1 MSDGRHLRRP
11 QALLVLGVVGVL
23 AMVVVLTSR
32 GGMVSY
38 IAAGTR
44 HVIIPL
50 GKLGGKLEPSCSSS
64 GPSICGQAGAS
75 GSVWWLALWLGLA
88 LGLILIVG
96 SVVLFF
102 VTRNSRS
109 PQDEEPEMSEALPLE
124 PRSPRRPSNPREAV
138 LAAFGDLEDRLAAAG
153 VGRLPT
159 EGPDSYLRRAL
170 PARWRSSSAKSTL
183 VRWYA
188 VARYS
193 EHAIDSQ
200 SATQAVDAATELA
213 RGTFGDR
220 DRDAAPPSGP

>member
-11 QALLVLGVVGVL
+11 QALLVPGVVGVL

-50 GKLGGKLEPSCSSS
+50 GKLGGKLPPRCSS
-64 GPSICGQAGAS
+64 GFSICREAGSS
-75 GSVWWLALWLGLA
+75 GSVSWLALWLGLA

-102 VTRNSRS
+102 ITRNSKS
-109 PQDEEPEMSEALPLE
+109 PPSDEPEMSEALPLE
-124 PRSPRRPSNPREAV
+124 PRAPRRPSNPREAV
-138 LAAFGDLEDRLAAAG
+138 LAAFGDLEASLAAAG

-193 EHAIDSQ
+193 EHPIDSQ

-220 DRDAAPPSGP
+220 DGDAAPPTGP

>member
-1 MSDGRHLRRP
+1 
-11 QALLVLGVVGVL
+11 
-23 AMVVVLTSR
+23 
-32 GGMVSY
+32 VS
-38 IAAGTR
+38 
-44 HVIIPL
+44 
-50 GKLGGKLEPSCSSS
+50 
-64 GPSICGQAGAS
+64 
-75 GSVWWLALWLGLA
+75 WLALWLGLA

-102 VTRNSRS
+102 VTRNSRI
-109 PQDEEPEMSEALPLE
+109 PQNEEPEMSEALPPE

-138 LAAFGDLEDRLAAAG
+138 LAAFGDLEASLAAAG

-193 EHAIDSQ
+193 EHPIDSQ

-213 RGTFGDR
+213 RGTFGDHG
-220 DRDAAPPSGP
+220 DDDPAPGAL

>member
-1 MSDGRHLRRP
+1 MADIDRLRRP
-11 QALLVLGVVGVL
+11 QALLVLGVVAVL
-23 AMVVVLTSR
+23 ATVVVLASR
-32 GGMVSY
+32 GGIVSY
-38 IAAGTR
+38 VAAGS
-44 HVIIPL
+44 HVIPPL
-50 GKLGGKLEPSCSSS
+50 GGASGGKLESLCSSP
-64 GPSICGQAGAS
+64 GPSICRQAGLS
-75 GSVWWLALWLGLA
+75 RSVSWLAFWLGLA

-102 VTRNSRS
+102 LSRNSKR
-109 PQDEEPEMSEALPLE
+109 PQNEESEVSEALPLE
-124 PRSPRRPSNPREAV
+124 PRSPRRPANPREAV

-153 VGRLPT
+153 VGRLPM

-193 EHAIDSQ
+193 EHPIDSQ
-200 SATQAVDAATELA
+200 RATQAVKAATELE

-220 DRDAAPPSGP
+220 DGDTATPAGL